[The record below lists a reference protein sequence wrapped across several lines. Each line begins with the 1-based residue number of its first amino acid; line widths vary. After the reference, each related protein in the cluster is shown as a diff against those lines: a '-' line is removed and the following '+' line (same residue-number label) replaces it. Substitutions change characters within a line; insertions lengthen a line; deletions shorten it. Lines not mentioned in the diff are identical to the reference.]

1 MDKGLLDMRIICV
14 NTGNKYTEW
23 YVNNLKHMIDTYS
36 ELKYDEFCV
45 IREEK
50 HWSVFNKLQMFDL
63 YRDGENLYF
72 DLDVCIKG
80 PVHNLIRKDLTVLH
94 AWWRDR
100 YHTSLNSSVISWT
113 GDVSYIY
120 KEFMK
125 QPEELEKK
133 YNKGIDQYLEE
144 VFQPKTYNKICMSM
158 KHKEYEPE
166 PKDFNIVLFNQ
177 RHHLMEEGWT
187 GWWNSYFISKTI

>member
-1 MDKGLLDMRIICV
+1 MRIICV
-14 NTGNKYTEW
+14 NTGNKYTDW
-23 YVNNLKHMIDTYS
+23 YVKNLKHMIDTYS

-45 IREEK
+45 ITKEK
-50 HWSVFNKLQMFDL
+50 HWTVFNKLQMFDM

-80 PVHNLIRKDLTVLH
+80 PLPNLIRKDLTVLH

-113 GDVSYIY
+113 GDVSHIY

-125 QPEELEKK
+125 QPKELEKK

-144 VFQPKTYNKICMSM
+144 IFKPKTYDKICMSM
-158 KHKEYEPE
+158 KHKEYDPE
-166 PKDFNIVLFNQ
+166 PDYNLVLFNQ

-187 GWWNSYFISKTI
+187 GWWNRYFISNTI